1 MTPYNFGKQESDAL
15 FNLMRTLGWANDD
28 KSVSYMDVIQG
39 AHKRI
44 FELTN
49 IFTDLWMDKVIS
61 ALTDAEREGLKIASS
76 YFLDGPMPEGVLL
89 PLVDKGLANF
99 TGERTTLG
107 NRVLDRL
114 IATQQPTAEQLAA
127 DLETANSCLA
137 DYTKLFGDI
146 LTAKKIKREY
156 QRMLKKELT
165 DAAH

>member
-1 MTPYNFGKQESDAL
+1 MTPYKFGKPESDAL
-15 FNLMRTLGWANDD
+15 FDLVRTLGWENYNQ
-28 KSVSYMDVIQG
+28 SVSYLDVIQG

-49 IFTDLWMDKVIS
+49 IFTDLWMDKTIS
-61 ALTDAEREGLKIASS
+61 ALTDAERVGLKIASS
-76 YFLDGPMPEGVLL
+76 YFQDGSMPEGVLISL
-89 PLVDKGLANF
+89 IDKGLANV

-114 IATQQPTAEQLAA
+114 IATQQMGIDLVT

-137 DYTKLFGDI
+137 EYTKLFGDI
-146 LTAKKIKREY
+146 ISAQKIKREY